1 MYIST
6 IVVYSVKLEVKILEN
21 PKLIK
26 KDEDLQTKKD
36 KQV

>member
-6 IVVYSVKLEVKILEN
+6 IVVYSVMLEVKILEN

-26 KDEDLQTKKD
+26 KDEDL
-36 KQV
+36 